1 MRKNKH
7 LCNKLSALSMLQ
19 RAQLCRRA
27 ALSFPNSISSEQQ
40 SCQGCE
46 SPIQVSVFHTNHAQL
61 VPRIPFDVCLEE

>member
-1 MRKNKH
+1 MRKKKH
-7 LCNKLSALSMLQ
+7 SCNKLSALSMLQ
-19 RAQLCRRA
+19 WAQLCRRV
-27 ALSFPNSISSEQQ
+27 ALSSPNSISSEQQ